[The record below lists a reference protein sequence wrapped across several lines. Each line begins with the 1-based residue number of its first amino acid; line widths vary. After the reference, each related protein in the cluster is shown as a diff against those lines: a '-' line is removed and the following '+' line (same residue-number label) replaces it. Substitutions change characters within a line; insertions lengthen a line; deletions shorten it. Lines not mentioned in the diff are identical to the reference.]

1 MAKLPEAMAVRVCP
15 EAVCS
20 EGPLEV
26 SQGLSIFALTF
37 NKIIYLNAMGLVCAL
52 GNSLSE
58 IAANLV
64 LDRAPGMYAD
74 NGYMQDGFA
83 VFLRHAA
90 VPSAKDRAEAGAGAS
105 ASAGARARGIFQAA
119 QSEAELNT
127 EEFAGFFGGSRS
139 TTAGITASCFWHI
152 CS

>member
-1 MAKLPEAMAVRVCP
+1 MCP

-26 SQGLSIFALTF
+26 SQGLLIFALTF

-64 LDRAPGMYAD
+64 LDRAPGIYAD

-83 VFLRHAA
+83 VFLGHAV
-90 VPSAKDRAEAGAGAS
+90 VPSAKDRAEAGAG